1 MKMRVYNSFHKFTYN
16 WECELMVTLN
26 NILQIIIYFPCV
38 CVYIYIY
45 IYIDFIDM
53 KPKYRACYNYMI
65 EFNWRT

>member
-1 MKMRVYNSFHKFTYN
+1 
-16 WECELMVTLN
+16 MVTLN
-26 NILQIIIYFPCV
+26 NILQIIISFSCV

-65 EFNWRT
+65 EFN